1 MIVLFPSCMLLVLL
15 TSGLLK
21 SPLKKKKKAVLKH
34 LVEIGVVKNPPANAG
49 DAGSIIPG
57 LGRFPRGGNGNPFQY
72 SCLENPHG
80 QRSLVGYSPCAHKE
94 LNTTEQ
100 LSTAHST
107 TESTFQ
113 KIICSDCFFP
123 N

>member
-72 SCLENPHG
+72 SCLESSMGRGAWWWTIVQGVSKSWTRLCMHT
-80 QRSLVGYSPCAHKE
+80 LDYSK
-94 LNTTEQ
+94 N
-100 LSTAHST
+100 
-107 TESTFQ
+107 FVF
-113 KIICSDCFFP
+113 KFFLH
-123 N
+123 